1 MSWHCSGVTRSW
13 TRGLDRT
20 LVLGFA
26 LAVFAAGC
34 GGGDGGG
41 ETSVA
46 VPCNDAAFR
55 AQDEE
60 LYVTKAA
67 VSNAS
72 GGGGA
77 PATLL
82 LDLQRAR
89 RALGGYVAAHRPCA
103 DDLLEIAATEQTALD
118 ELDAAIAAL
127 EDNRDA
133 ASHLSRAL
141 ASLESAQSALL
152 AKQ

>member
-1 MSWHCSGVTRSW
+1 MGKTVV
-13 TRGLDRT
+13 
-20 LVLGFA
+20 LVLA
-26 LAVFAAGC
+26 LALLAAGC
-34 GGGDGGG
+34 GSGGG
-41 ETSVA
+41 GSETTVA

-77 PATLL
+77 PAILL

-89 RALGGYVAAHRPCA
+89 RALGGYLAAHPPCA
-103 DDLLEIAATEQTALD
+103 DDLLQIAETEQTALD

-127 EDNRDA
+127 EDKQAA

-152 AKQ
+152 AGQ

>member
-1 MSWHCSGVTRSW
+1 LGKTVV
-13 TRGLDRT
+13 
-20 LVLGFA
+20 LVLA
-26 LAVFAAGC
+26 LAQLAAGC
-34 GGGDGGG
+34 GSGGG
-41 ETSVA
+41 GSETTVA

-72 GGGGA
+72 SGGGA
-77 PATLL
+77 PSTLL

-89 RALGGYVAAHRPCA
+89 RALGGYLATHPPCA
-103 DDLLEIAATEQTALD
+103 DDLLQIAATEQTALD

-127 EDNRDA
+127 EDKQDA
-133 ASHLSRAL
+133 ASHLPKAL

-152 AKQ
+152 AGQ

>member
-1 MSWHCSGVTRSW
+1 
-13 TRGLDRT
+13 
-20 LVLGFA
+20 LGRRVAAVAFA
-26 LAVFAAGC
+26 LALLVTGC
-34 GGGDGGG
+34 GGGGGGG
-41 ETSVA
+41 ETAAA

-55 AQDEE
+55 LQDEE
-60 LYVTKAA
+60 LYVAKTA

-89 RALGGYVAAHRPCA
+89 RALGGYLAAHPPCA
-103 DDLLEIAATEQTALD
+103 GDLRGIAATEQTALE

-127 EDNRDA
+127 EAKEDA
-133 ASHLSRAL
+133 GPHLTRAL
-141 ASLESAQSALL
+141 ASLQSAQSALI
-152 AKQ
+152 AGQ

>member
-1 MSWHCSGVTRSW
+1 LGKTVV
-13 TRGLDRT
+13 
-20 LVLGFA
+20 LVLA
-26 LAVFAAGC
+26 LALLAAGC
-34 GGGDGGG
+34 GSGGG
-41 ETSVA
+41 GSETTVA

-72 GGGGA
+72 SGGGA
-77 PATLL
+77 PSTLL

-89 RALGGYVAAHRPCA
+89 RALGGYLATHPPCA
-103 DDLLEIAATEQTALD
+103 DDLLQIAATEQTALD

-127 EDNRDA
+127 EDKQDA
-133 ASHLSRAL
+133 ASHLPKAL

-152 AKQ
+152 AGQ